1 MVNRMHEAMMK
12 PFDQVLMALTYI
24 HRPLINDWVN
34 SQEQKLTNRVDTT
47 KADWVREDN
56 KVLWTKFE
64 TVFKNAWTNTSK
76 KQNAYDQLM
85 CLMMNGWGVDTYIAT
100 FDCLALAVGWDTGSE
115 GTIAK
120 LREGLSKGVHSK
132 ALDQDHIPHTIEE
145 WKVAARTEVAWAKEK
160 YNAGLT
166 RSQHRNPLK
175 SGMYS
180 NTQMSSCSQSNQNN
194 SGIVPMEVDSTTG
207 QTNFKKLT
215 PEEWTQLAKEGRCF
229 WCWLQGHMAH
239 DCPKNTNRNVNS
251 NAREITTDGKNPE
264 TSPKI
269 ASTNPTSPK
278 LTKVQQICAIEESME
293 DEERASYL
301 DFRDM
306 GSDFWSAGAWR
317 STVPWQQ

>member
-1 MVNRMHEAMMK
+1 MHEAMMK

-145 WKVAARTEVAWAKEK
+145 WKVAARTEVA
-160 YNAGLT
+160 
-166 RSQHRNPLK
+166 
-175 SGMYS
+175 
-180 NTQMSSCSQSNQNN
+180 
-194 SGIVPMEVDSTTG
+194 
-207 QTNFKKLT
+207 
-215 PEEWTQLAKEGRCF
+215 
-229 WCWLQGHMAH
+229 
-239 DCPKNTNRNVNS
+239 
-251 NAREITTDGKNPE
+251 
-264 TSPKI
+264 
-269 ASTNPTSPK
+269 
-278 LTKVQQICAIEESME
+278 
-293 DEERASYL
+293 
-301 DFRDM
+301 
-306 GSDFWSAGAWR
+306 
-317 STVPWQQ
+317 